1 MIGKSDGERHVQWR
15 PRIRA
20 CPPAPVNALLFDG
33 VVVIV
38 CVHGFAL
45 AATAS
50 LAAPSTFALP
60 VTQGGACTSANR
72 ESAEAR

>member
-20 CPPAPVNALLFDG
+20 CPPAPVNAFLFDG

-38 CVHGFAL
+38 CAWF
-45 AATAS
+45 
-50 LAAPSTFALP
+50 
-60 VTQGGACTSANR
+60 R
-72 ESAEAR
+72 ARGDPRLWRRQAHSRCG